1 MQVTHAKGI
10 RRSWVKLAGAGLV
23 ALVAVVEGRVVKLSS
38 VKDAIEYV
46 HPDTG
51 VTEVRIDVESWT
63 GLQAETAEAKRENAE
78 VKREIA
84 EVKRE
89 NAEMKT
95 KIGAMETKIV
105 AMETKVNVLV
115 AQVGTFQAYMA
126 TLPCHSSCASNVCS
140 GPLSEQC
147 CVGRAVGR
155 GGRCVC
161 PVGFFGD
168 PLDATSGNQ
177 NCQPCPSG
185 KVMRV

>member
-23 ALVAVVEGRVVKLSS
+23 ALVAVVEGHVVKLSS

-63 GLQAETAEAKRENAE
+63 GLQAETAEAKRENA
-78 VKREIA
+78 A
-84 EVKRE
+84 
-89 NAEMKT
+89 MKT
-95 KIGAMETKIV
+95 KIGAMES
-105 AMETKVNVLV
+105 KVNVLV